1 MTEESLHFQAVRKM
15 LMLKNFRFIRIHLA
29 AAAVL
34 MGGILV
40 LSPMAAAEPSSSIY
54 DASGR
59 YLGRIDA
66 DGRAD
71 IWEKR
76 MQTDGNTMLPVD
88 TKDVRTRA
96 DAGTMPPGALPAAP
110 MQTGASMTPQDVIK
124 DGQIKTAGAMTRPAG
139 I

>member
-66 DGRAD
+66 DGHAYDRSGRYLGKTDAD
-71 IWEKR
+71 GWEY
-76 MQTDGNTMLPVD
+76 
-88 TKDVRTRA
+88 
-96 DAGTMPPGALPAAP
+96 DASGRYQP
-110 MQTGASMTPQDVIK
+110 
-124 DGQIKTAGAMTRPAG
+124 
-139 I
+139 

>member
-1 MTEESLHFQAVRKM
+1 
-15 LMLKNFRFIRIHLA
+15 MLKNFRFIRIHLA

-66 DGRAD
+66 DGRAAAG

-76 MQTDGNTMLPVD
+76 MQTGGSTMLPVN

>member
-1 MTEESLHFQAVRKM
+1 
-15 LMLKNFRFIRIHLA
+15 MLKNFRFIRIHLA

-66 DGRAD
+66 D

-76 MQTDGNTMLPVD
+76 MQTGGSTMLPVN

>member
-1 MTEESLHFQAVRKM
+1 
-15 LMLKNFRFIRIHLA
+15 MLKHFRFIRIHLA

-66 DGRAD
+66 DGRAYD
-71 IWEKR
+71 RSGRYLGK
-76 MQTDGNTMLPVD
+76 TDADGREYD
-88 TKDVRTRA
+88 AAGQYQGRRTIA

-124 DGQIKTAGAMTRPAG
+124 DGQIKASGAMTRPAG

>member
-1 MTEESLHFQAVRKM
+1 
-15 LMLKNFRFIRIHLA
+15 MLKHFRFIRIHLA

-66 DGRAD
+66 DPASRQK
-71 IWEKR
+71 ITQSPE
-76 MQTDGNTMLPVD
+76 
-88 TKDVRTRA
+88 TK
-96 DAGTMPPGALPAAP
+96 
-110 MQTGASMTPQDVIK
+110 
-124 DGQIKTAGAMTRPAG
+124 
-139 I
+139 

>member
-1 MTEESLHFQAVRKM
+1 
-15 LMLKNFRFIRIHLA
+15 MLKNFRFIRIHLA

-40 LSPMAAAEPSSSIY
+40 LPPMAAAEPSSSIY

-66 DGRAD
+66 DGRAYD
-71 IWEKR
+71 RSGRYLGK
-76 MQTDGNTMLPVD
+76 TDADGREYD
-88 TKDVRTRA
+88 AAGRYQGRT
-96 DAGTMPPGALPAAP
+96 DALPAAP
-110 MQTGASMTPQDVIK
+110 MQTGASMTPQAVIK

>member
-1 MTEESLHFQAVRKM
+1 M

-66 DGRAD
+66 DGQAYDGRYQGRTDESGRRYDASGRFTGRTDAD
-71 IWEKR
+71 GR
-76 MQTDGNTMLPVD
+76 VYDAAGRYQGRTDKNGRHYDESGRYLGRED
-88 TKDVRTRA
+88 LR
-96 DAGTMPPGALPAAP
+96 
-110 MQTGASMTPQDVIK
+110 
-124 DGQIKTAGAMTRPAG
+124 
-139 I
+139 

>member
-1 MTEESLHFQAVRKM
+1 MIMTKESLHFQAVRRM

-66 DGRAD
+66 DGRAYD
-71 IWEKR
+71 RSGRYLGK
-76 MQTDGNTMLPVD
+76 TDADGRVYD
-88 TKDVRTRA
+88 AAGRYQGRTDKNGRRY
-96 DAGTMPPGALPAAP
+96 DASGRYLGREDL
-110 MQTGASMTPQDVIK
+110 
-124 DGQIKTAGAMTRPAG
+124 R
-139 I
+139 